1 MTYSRALQFMVLAV
15 LVVVFPGCGSSGGDA
30 ATTPTTP
37 AGPAPQANRAP
48 VIGSMTITAFGISE
62 LTPFN
67 YTASATDAD
76 GDALTYAWDIAG
88 NSRSGSN
95 GSITFSGSG
104 SAEVRLTVTDGK
116 GGSASATRTI
126 TVGSMTGNWAFSV
139 PGQGTL
145 NMALSQNGTVVSGTF
160 VVAPGGFGN
169 VGAGATGRTEP
180 GEPGRID
187 GDGNVQIRL
196 EVGIFLDITLRGVMD
211 SSGRRVTG
219 SVTGSGFTGQPFTM
233 TK

>member
-1 MTYSRALQFMVLAV
+1 MRIDALSSKARVLAACL
-15 LVVVFPGCGSSGGDA
+15 LVSAAACSGGGGGGSTP
-30 ATTPTTP
+30 TTPTTP
-37 AGPAPQANRAP
+37 QANRPP
-48 VIGSMTITAFGISE
+48 VIGSMTITSFGISE

-67 YTASATDAD
+67 YTASATDPD
-76 GDALTYAWDIAG
+76 GDSLTYAWDIAG
-88 NSRSGSN
+88 NARTGSN

-104 SAEVRLTVTDGK
+104 TGEVRLTVSDGK
-116 GGSASATRTI
+116 GGSATETRTI
-126 TVGSMTGNWAFSV
+126 TVGSMTGNWAFTV

-145 NMALSQNGTVVSGTF
+145 NMALSQNGTLVTGTF

-169 VGAGATGRTEP
+169 VGAGTPGRTEP

-196 EVGIFLDITLRGVMD
+196 EVGIFIDFTLRGILD

-219 SVTGSGFTGQPFTM
+219 SLTGSGFTGQPFTM